1 MIQTHRASDPALRP
15 AGGFPIV
22 RISLAVA
29 LALALF
35 GGAAY
40 GGSRLLASDDKTV
53 GNAATAGEVPPPA
66 AAPGGEETAGTFP
79 EDSGS
84 PAAASS
90 SPPVASSTAP
100 TTKAATSPTKKP
112 TQTGGGTNNGGGGN
126 GGGNTESSGPKAE
139 VLRIVN
145 QERARAGCGALTA
158 DNRLANA
165 AQRHSADMAANDY
178 FSHTSRNGDQM
189 ADRVDA
195 AGYPWRGLGE
205 NIAKGQATP
214 ASVMQAWMNSSG
226 HRANILNCGFR
237 NIGVGL
243 AFDGST
249 PVWTQNFGT
258 TR

>member
-1 MIQTHRASDPALRP
+1 MIVSHRVSDPALRP
-15 AGGFPIV
+15 AGGFPVV
-22 RISLAVA
+22 RVALAAA

-40 GGSRLLASDDKTV
+40 GGSRLLASDDKA
-53 GNAATAGEVPPPA
+53 GASSAAAGDVPPPA
-66 AAPGGEETAGTFP
+66 AAPGGGEESAGAFP
-79 EDSGS
+79 DDSGS
-84 PAAASS
+84 PVASS
-90 SPPVASSTAP
+90 SPPVATSTAP
-100 TTKAATSPTKKP
+100 TSKAPTSPTKKA
-112 TQTGGGTNNGGGGN
+112 TQTANGNGNTGGN
-126 GGGNTESSGPKAE
+126 SNTESSGPKAE

-145 QERARAGCGALTA
+145 QERAKAGCGPLTA
-158 DNRLANA
+158 NNQLANA
-165 AQRHSADMAANDY
+165 AQGHSADMAANDY

-195 AGYPWRGLGE
+195 AGYKWRSLGE
-205 NIAKGQATP
+205 NIAKGQQTP

-243 AFDGST
+243 AFDGNS

-258 TR
+258 PR

>member
-1 MIQTHRASDPALRP
+1 MIQSHRASDPALRP
-15 AGGFPIV
+15 ARGFPIV
-22 RISLAVA
+22 RVALAVA

-40 GGSRLLASDDKTV
+40 GGSRLLASDDKP
-53 GNAATAGEVPPPA
+53 GGDATASGGLPPPA
-66 AAPGGEETAGTFP
+66 LAPGGEETAGTFP
-79 EDSGS
+79 DDSGS
-84 PAAASS
+84 PSASAS
-90 SPPVASSTAP
+90 SPPVASSAAP
-100 TTKAATSPTKKP
+100 TTKAPTSSTKKP
-112 TQTGGGTNNGGGGN
+112 TQTGGANNNGGN
-126 GGGNTESSGPKAE
+126 GNTESSGPKAE
-139 VLRIVN
+139 VLRIAN
-145 QERARAGCGALTA
+145 QERAKAGCGALTA

-165 AQRHSADMAANDY
+165 AQKHSADMAANDY
-178 FSHTSRNGDQM
+178 FSHTSQNGDQM

-195 AGYPWRGLGE
+195 AGYPWRSLGE

-243 AFDGST
+243 AFDGGS

>member
-1 MIQTHRASDPALRP
+1 MIVSHRVSDPALRP
-15 AGGFPIV
+15 AGGGFPVV
-22 RISLAVA
+22 RVALAAA

-40 GGSRLLASDDKTV
+40 GGSRLLASNDRAG
-53 GNAATAGEVPPPA
+53 GNAAAAGDVPPPA
-66 AAPGGEETAGTFP
+66 AAPGGDEETAGTFP
-79 EDSGS
+79 TESAS
-84 PAAASS
+84 PAASS
-90 SPPVASSTAP
+90 APPVASSTAP
-100 TTKAATSPTKKP
+100 TSKAPTSTTKKP
-112 TQTGGGTNNGGGGN
+112 TQTGAAN

-145 QERARAGCGALTA
+145 QERAKAGCGPLTA
-158 DNRLANA
+158 NNQLANA
-165 AQRHSADMAANDY
+165 AQGHSADMAANDY

-195 AGYPWRGLGE
+195 AGYRWRSLGE
-205 NIAKGQATP
+205 NIAKGQQTP

-243 AFDGST
+243 AFDGNS

-258 TR
+258 PR

>member
-1 MIQTHRASDPALRP
+1 
-15 AGGFPIV
+15 
-22 RISLAVA
+22 
-29 LALALF
+29 
-35 GGAAY
+35 
-40 GGSRLLASDDKTV
+40 
-53 GNAATAGEVPPPA
+53 
-66 AAPGGEETAGTFP
+66 
-79 EDSGS
+79 
-84 PAAASS
+84 
-90 SPPVASSTAP
+90 VASSTAP

-112 TQTGGGTNNGGGGN
+112 TQAGNNGGTSGGGGN
-126 GGGNTESSGPKAE
+126 SGGGNTEASGPKAE

-145 QERARAGCGALTA
+145 TERAKAGCGALTA

-165 AQRHSADMAANDY
+165 AQKHSADMAANDY

-205 NIAKGQATP
+205 NIAKGQTTP

-226 HRANILNCGFR
+226 HRANILNCSFR

-243 AFDGST
+243 AYDGSS

-258 TR
+258 PR